1 MPILKDFR
9 FSIVFLYFVYGFERL
24 VSLALYLDSIF
35 ALMWHVSSS
44 LFHLF
49 ILSNRLITPNPFI

>member
-1 MPILKDFR
+1 MSCKALNSIHPYNWLEILNCAVHMPILKDFR

-35 ALMWHVSSS
+35 ALM
-44 LFHLF
+44 
-49 ILSNRLITPNPFI
+49 